1 MHQQLSM
8 NSETNNRSQMKAAE
22 AGKGQVHSMKQRPKM
37 SWGDHRERRKEN
49 LSTFGSYGTK

>member
-1 MHQQLSM
+1 
-8 NSETNNRSQMKAAE
+8 MKAAE

>member
-1 MHQQLSM
+1 M

-22 AGKGQVHSMKQRPKM
+22 AGKGHVHSMKQRPKM
-37 SWGDHRERRKEN
+37 SWEDHRERRKEN